1 MKKLTHSLTCLL
13 LSMILSFSLL
23 GAGKQKADLTTDD
36 ALFDLVRRKLA
47 NDPDVRGGNLIVDV
61 KNGVVTIKGIVE
73 KEKIKAKATKL
84 AMKVNGVKK
93 VDNQL
98 TISPTRN

>member
-1 MKKLTHSLTCLL
+1 MKKLAHSLTCLL

>member
-1 MKKLTHSLTCLL
+1 MKTLANSIIVLFLSLV
-13 LSMILSFSLL
+13 LSFGLL

-36 ALFDLVRRKLA
+36 AINDLVRRKLA
-47 NDPDVRGGNLIVDV
+47 NDPEVRGGRFEVDV
-61 KNGVVTIKGIVE
+61 KSGVVTIKGVVE
-73 KEKIKAKATKL
+73 KERIKAKAAKL
-84 AMKVNGVKK
+84 TMKVNGVKK

>member
-1 MKKLTHSLTCLL
+1 MKKIAHSLICLL
-13 LSMILSFSLL
+13 LTFMLSFSLL
-23 GAGKQKADLTTDD
+23 AAGKQKADLTTDD
-36 ALFDLVRRKLA
+36 ALYDLVRRKLA
-47 NDPDVRGGNLIVDV
+47 NDPDVRGGNLIVEV

-73 KEKIKAKATKL
+73 KERIKAKAAKL
-84 AMKVNGVKK
+84 TMKVNGVKK